1 MIEKSE
7 QSQCSEDGHHLMVI
21 PSEPS
26 PAYSMSSTP
35 WRDPEPG
42 EAPWKSQS
50 WAGDI
55 RDLEGQLKE
64 LQAEYEGYVDR
75 AQKYVLMQMEEMER
89 LAKETQR
96 LHEELDTAKKVNDI
110 EKMQRQNALTLIDAA
125 KRELCIPTS
134 NYNSKTSFMR
144 VLATLGFSRPF
155 EISSLGTWWYQT
167 CGISIDALT
176 SAARIG
182 FEYYLGE
189 AEQSPDE
196 RIDHLVTASLENGPY
211 WPVSVINNDTIAER
225 LQPIF
230 GEAHVE

>member
-1 MIEKSE
+1 MIEKTE
-7 QSQCSEDGHHLMVI
+7 QSPCSEDGHQIIVV

-55 RDLEGQLKE
+55 RDLEDQLKE
-64 LQAEYEGYVDR
+64 LQAEYEGYVAR

-89 LAKETQR
+89 LAKEIR
-96 LHEELDTAKKVNDI
+96 HLHQELDTAKKVNDI

-125 KRELCIPTS
+125 KRELGVPTS

-144 VLATLGFSRPF
+144 VLATLGFSRHEP
-155 EISSLGTWWYQT
+155 IH
-167 CGISIDALT
+167 
-176 SAARIG
+176 
-182 FEYYLGE
+182 
-189 AEQSPDE
+189 
-196 RIDHLVTASLENGPY
+196 HLVTACFDNDMY
-211 WPVSVINNDTIAER
+211 YPVPLIKNDRIAER
-225 LQPIF
+225 LQSMLS
-230 GEAHVE
+230 EAYAE

>member
-1 MIEKSE
+1 MIEKLE
-7 QSQCSEDGHHLMVI
+7 QSPCSEDGHQIIVV

-55 RDLEGQLKE
+55 RDLEDQLKE
-64 LQAEYEGYVDR
+64 LQAEYEGYVAR

-89 LAKETQR
+89 LAKEIR
-96 LHEELDTAKKVNDI
+96 HLHQELDTAKKVNDI

-125 KRELCIPTS
+125 KRELGVPTS

-144 VLATLGFSRPF
+144 VLATLGFSRR
-155 EISSLGTWWYQT
+155 E
-167 CGISIDALT
+167 
-176 SAARIG
+176 
-182 FEYYLGE
+182 
-189 AEQSPDE
+189 
-196 RIDHLVTASLENGPY
+196 
-211 WPVSVINNDTIAER
+211 
-225 LQPIF
+225 
-230 GEAHVE
+230 